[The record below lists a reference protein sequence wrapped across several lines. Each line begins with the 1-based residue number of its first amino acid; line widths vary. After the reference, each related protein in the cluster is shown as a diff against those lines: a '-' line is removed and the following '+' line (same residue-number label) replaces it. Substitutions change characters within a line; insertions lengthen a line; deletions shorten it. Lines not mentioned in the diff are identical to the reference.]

1 MINVGTLMYAI
12 RLDLGDPKRLT
23 YSDYDITRSLNHAI
37 HVVSMELCNMDSD
50 LAETETALTMVDG
63 CASLPEDYQNIIA
76 ALDPSENILTP
87 YPRTQKLDQNGYRIS
102 GNKLYATCATVTLA
116 YKRNLP
122 DVAAAADS
130 IDLPAPFYDLLR
142 KMVVSQMTGGQDS
155 MLATVSQ
162 AVIDL
167 ASKRKY
173 SRTVRP
179 MPFNV

>member
-1 MINVGTLMYAI
+1 MINVGALVYAI
-12 RLDLGDPKRLT
+12 RLDLGDQKRLM
-23 YSDYDITRSLNHAI
+23 YSDYDITRSLNHAL

-50 LAETETALTMVDG
+50 LAEAEATLTLLDG
-63 CASLPEDYQNIIA
+63 CAALPDDYQNIIA
-76 ALDPSENILTP
+76 TLDPSENPLTP
-87 YPRTQKLDQNGYRIS
+87 YPRTQKLDQSGYRIS
-102 GNKLYATCATVTLA
+102 GNKLYATCETVTLA

-142 KMVVSQMTGGQDS
+142 KMVVSQMNGGQDG
-155 MLATVSQ
+155 MLSTVSQ
-162 AVIDL
+162 TVIDL

-179 MPFNV
+179 MPFSV